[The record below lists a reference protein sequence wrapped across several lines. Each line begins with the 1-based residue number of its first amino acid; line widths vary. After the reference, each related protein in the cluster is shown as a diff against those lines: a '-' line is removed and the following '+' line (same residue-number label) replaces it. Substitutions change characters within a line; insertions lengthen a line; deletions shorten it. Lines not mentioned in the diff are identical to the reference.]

1 MRHRKSENW
10 DVDIFSGFSHFTT
23 LIYLKEICTRDDYIL
38 EKPLLLGVVNGEYRL
53 RNISEHANYLI
64 SAAGFG
70 YVLNYLTLDGRCL
83 RTKTL
88 VDRVDVKVF
97 NKDGLMLVQSLW
109 PICYSKRYSI
119 VWRGLVFFGKCLFHV
134 HNQNVNWER
143 PRLISIRLILLLE
156 LNTWSL

>member
-1 MRHRKSENW
+1 MVFIY
-10 DVDIFSGFSHFTT
+10 VDIFSGFSHFTT

-38 EKPLLLGVVNGEYRL
+38 EKPLLGVVNGEYRL

-83 RTKTL
+83 RTKML

-97 NKDGLMLVQSLW
+97 NKDGLMLVQSL
-109 PICYSKRYSI
+109 
-119 VWRGLVFFGKCLFHV
+119 
-134 HNQNVNWER
+134 
-143 PRLISIRLILLLE
+143 
-156 LNTWSL
+156 